1 MIIIM
6 INIIIIIFIC
16 IIHSMCNMG
25 VDQLRFDLTVPV
37 SVGGDFRPSFASPFA
52 MAPNYG
58 HGFKTETPVLLRYH
72 YNSCNHHNQ
81 HDSFLWL
88 DAGGEW

>member
-1 MIIIM
+1 M
-6 INIIIIIFIC
+6 INIIIIFIC

>member
-6 INIIIIIFIC
+6 INIIIIFIC

-37 SVGGDFRPSFASPFA
+37 SVGGISGHLLLRPSPWPPTTA
-52 MAPNYG
+52 
-58 HGFKTETPVLLRYH
+58 TVLRLRH
-72 YNSCNHHNQ
+72 QSC
-81 HDSFLWL
+81 
-88 DAGGEW
+88 